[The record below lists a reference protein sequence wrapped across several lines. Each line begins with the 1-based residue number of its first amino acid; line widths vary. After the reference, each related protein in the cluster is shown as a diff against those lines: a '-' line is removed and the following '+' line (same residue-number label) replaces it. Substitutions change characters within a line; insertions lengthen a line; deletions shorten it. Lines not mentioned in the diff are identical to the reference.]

1 MTNKEKAL
9 DAINGRIESEK
20 KAFSSCEEFM
30 KKDYTQFFVQQA
42 DKAYKAARMV
52 TVLTDTAKWMENAD
66 ENAIA
71 NMVASERDF
80 HFKQLVNGRI
90 MTESTS
96 CLYNLS
102 RSYELQMNQELYK
115 FYLRLYNSLCKNN
128 LNN

>member
-9 DAINGRIESEK
+9 NTINGRIESEK
-20 KAFSSCEEFM
+20 KVFSSCEEFM

-42 DKAYKAARMV
+42 GKAYKAARMV

-71 NMVASERDF
+71 DMVASERDF

-90 MTESTS
+90 MTQSTS

-115 FYLRLYNSLCKNN
+115 FYLRLYNSLYKNN
-128 LNN
+128 LNS